1 MKTKAIL
8 LGLTLALIPGL
19 NRAEN
24 GIKMVVGTYT
34 DAGSKGLYSFSF
46 DDSNGSA
53 KELSSLK
60 VDILL
65 ISPLARMGVL
75 FML

>member
-8 LGLTLALIPGL
+8 LGLTFALIPGL

-34 DAGSKGLYSFSF
+34 DLSALFLLLNYRVGVPLNLFSIP
-46 DDSNGSA
+46 
-53 KELSSLK
+53 
-60 VDILL
+60 IL
-65 ISPLARMGVL
+65 RV
-75 FML
+75 

>member
-60 VDILL
+60 VDNPL

>member
-34 DAGSKGLYSFSF
+34 Y
-46 DDSNGSA
+46 
-53 KELSSLK
+53 
-60 VDILL
+60 
-65 ISPLARMGVL
+65 
-75 FML
+75 

>member
-8 LGLTLALIPGL
+8 LGLIFALIPVL
-19 NRAEN
+19 TRAEN

-53 KELSSLK
+53 
-60 VDILL
+60 
-65 ISPLARMGVL
+65 R
-75 FML
+75 

>member
-8 LGLTLALIPGL
+8 LGLTFALIPGL

-34 DAGSKGLYSFSF
+34 DAGSKGYIPSLLMILMALQRFS
-46 DDSNGSA
+46 
-53 KELSSLK
+53 
-60 VDILL
+60 
-65 ISPLARMGVL
+65 AR
-75 FML
+75 

>member
-8 LGLTLALIPGL
+8 LGLIFALIPVL
-19 NRAEN
+19 TRAEN

-46 DDSNGSA
+46 DNSNGSA
-53 KELSSLK
+53 KELNSLK
-60 VDILL
+60 VDNP
-65 ISPLARMGVL
+65 SYFTFSKNGVL
-75 FML
+75 SMP